1 MRSLRVLVLFPL
13 VCAAQT
19 TPAAPLVRGV
29 VLERDAQV
37 ESGQFSVRAP
47 DNHVYRYQFD
57 AKTIVDRD
65 SQAVEIA
72 RLSPGDRVEVVSDS
86 TAGAALRYAR
96 TVHVLEEPPRP
107 AQNLGRLRPART
119 TPQGPSISSADRLS
133 NISSLTYSGTVSRVS
148 PDRLVLRLR
157 TGADQTILLRKDTR
171 YMEDGEGANLADL
184 RPNMRVFV
192 RAGKDVYQ
200 QAEAYQVV
208 WGTLLGPK

>member
-1 MRSLRVLVLFPL
+1 MRSLRVLLLLPL

-19 TPAAPLVRGV
+19 TPAPPLVRGV

-57 AKTIVDRD
+57 SKTYVERD
-65 SQAVEIA
+65 SQAVEIT
-72 RLSPGDRVEVVSDS
+72 RLNPGDKVEVLSDS

-96 TVHVLEEPPRP
+96 TVHVLEEPARP
-107 AQNLGRLRPART
+107 AQSLGRVRTSRSTPLTPA
-119 TPQGPSISSADRLS
+119 ISSADRLS
-133 NISSLTYSGTVSRVS
+133 NASTLTYSGIVARVS

-157 TGADQTILLRKDTR
+157 TGGDQTILLRKDTR
-171 YMEDGEGANLADL
+171 FLEDGEGANLADL